1 MHSAEASAFFAGTE
15 LYEVGQ
21 PAEGSV
27 FRDSKS
33 RCHALIAAING
44 WTPNIVISRLK
55 LYASTCKL
63 ISVPRRLRFEP

>member
-1 MHSAEASAFFAGTE
+1 M
-15 LYEVGQ
+15 
-21 PAEGSV
+21 